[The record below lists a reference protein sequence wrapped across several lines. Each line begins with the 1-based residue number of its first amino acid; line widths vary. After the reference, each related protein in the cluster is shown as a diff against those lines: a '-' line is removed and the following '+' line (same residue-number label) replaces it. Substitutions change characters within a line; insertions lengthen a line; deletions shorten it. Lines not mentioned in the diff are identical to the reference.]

1 MQDLTDTLTEN
12 SDSSTQ
18 RLQHRSGKSCLYAC
32 ASTWH
37 QRIEPRQSSYDHHI
51 HDHLEPCGR
60 KAPRQKDQRA
70 RLHQR
75 LRSPGCTFI
84 HEQDDNSDLDDDDDP
99 LKMILMTVH

>member
-12 SDSSTQ
+12 SDSSTR

-32 ASTWH
+32 ATTWH
-37 QRIEPRQSSYDHHI
+37 QRTETRQSSYDHHI

-84 HEQDDNSDLDDDDDP
+84 HEQDDKSDLDDDDDDDP
-99 LKMILMTVH
+99 LKMIL